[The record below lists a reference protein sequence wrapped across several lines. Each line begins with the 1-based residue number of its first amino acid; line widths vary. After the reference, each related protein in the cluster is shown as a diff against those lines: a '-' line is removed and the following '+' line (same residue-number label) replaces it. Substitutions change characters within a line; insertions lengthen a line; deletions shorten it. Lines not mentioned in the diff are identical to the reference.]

1 MRIYLSDHISEGL
14 EIAGHAECTVGGI
27 LDPALSSPVRA
38 ERTLARRMRQPLT
51 DHLMRN
57 QPANS
62 RLINRRN
69 DLGMTRYHQALEEE
83 KHSDISY
90 P

>member
-1 MRIYLSDHISEGL
+1 MRDHNSEGL

-27 LDPALSSPVRA
+27 LDPPLSTQAR
-38 ERTLARRMRQPLT
+38 EMRTLVRRMRQPLT
-51 DHLMRN
+51 DYFMRN

-62 RLINRRN
+62 RLIHRRN

-83 KHSDISY
+83 IHTSITNY
-90 P
+90 N